1 MTKIKNKIRHGF
13 HGLTQIKKS
22 VKIGVI
28 RVNHLL
34 YIGKGFYRS
43 ENMINDY
50 AKGAEPAENKF
61 NSFLIPLRTKA
72 GSARNSL
79 NYYIT

>member
-1 MTKIKNKIRHGF
+1 MKI
-13 HGLTQIKKS
+13 S
-22 VKIGVI
+22 VI

-43 ENMINDY
+43 ENMVNDY
-50 AKGAEPAENKF
+50 AKGNENLVHAEGAEPAENKF